1 MSEPMADAERAWRAL
16 LEAMRAF
23 PALMAGG
30 SWEEPGA
37 LAIARSPQCPVPILN
52 AVWTLG
58 DPPVSDV
65 SSAVEALEAEGLPA
79 PVLVR
84 EGRSPS
90 IEAAAPGLGFVLE
103 ERLPLMVSTPAELV
117 TETVDGVELV
127 EVTEDDGLDEARRV
141 VEAGFGVPDGLLRPL
156 YVPPLTDD
164 PDFTTTLART
174 IDGPVCTAQTMRR
187 GDDVGIYSVATPDA
201 HRGRGYGGAL
211 TAWATAYSFAAG
223 ATFAYLQSSEMG
235 VSVYRRIGFRQ
246 VDMFAVYTRPAPS

>member
-1 MSEPMADAERAWRAL
+1 MGDPTADADRAWRAL

-37 LAIARSPQCPVPILN
+37 LAIARSPECPVPILN
-52 AVWTLG
+52 GVWTLG
-58 DPPVSDV
+58 DTPVSAV
-65 SSAVEALEAEGLPA
+65 SAAVESLEAEGLPA

-90 IEAAAPGLGFVLE
+90 IETAAPELGFVLE
-103 ERLPLMVSTPAELV
+103 DRIPLMVSTPAELV
-117 TETVDGVELV
+117 TETIDGVELV
-127 EVTEDDGLDEARRV
+127 EVTDDEGLDDARRV

-187 GDDVGIYSVATPDA
+187 GDDVGIYSVATPDP

-223 ATFAYLQSSEMG
+223 ASFAYLQSSEMG
-235 VSVYRRIGFRQ
+235 VPVYRRIGFRQ
-246 VDMFAVYTRPAPS
+246 VDMCAVYTRPALS